1 MKRQPKS
8 SSIKTFITPIFREV
22 KNSKTYIYVSVPGPP
37 AITSSQ
43 NTWIMFCMQL
53 KEQRR
58 VSGSGVCALEE
69 LENAFS
75 LAEESSP
82 GISDCLLNN
91 IMERV
96 CR

>member
-8 SSIKTFITPIFREV
+8 PSLKTFITPIFREV
-22 KNSKTYIYVSVPGPP
+22 KNSKTYIYVSEPEPP
-37 AITSSQ
+37 ALTSSQ
-43 NTWIMFCMQL
+43 NTWITFCMQL
-53 KEQRR
+53 KEKRR

-82 GISDCLLNN
+82 GISDRLLNN